1 MPAGARPR
9 NRSPPRPTRPGSTRR
24 APARRIASRAVEG
37 EIGGNYQLGQ
47 SLRIAG
53 TPGWVIG
60 KRVYQGALSYD
71 ELVKAVADARKAG

>member
-1 MPAGARPR
+1 M
-9 NRSPPRPTRPGSTRR
+9 
-24 APARRIASRAVEG
+24 EG